1 MKKEINGKTKIIG
14 IIGKNTESSFSP
26 FIHNYIILKHSLNFR
41 YLPFQVAETD
51 LGKAIQGIRALNIKG
66 VNVIFPYKEK
76 VIEFLD
82 EVEESARRIGAVNTI
97 VNNKGVL
104 IGYNTDVIGFK
115 KSLQEDGKFII
126 KEKKAVI
133 LGAGGATRAVVY
145 ALLEE
150 GIEEIC
156 IFNRTLEKA
165 KKIKQDLSSFFPKS
179 RVNVFPLEGEDL
191 KDEIEN
197 SHLLVNTT
205 SLGMAPQID
214 HTPLPDEKLF
224 HSNLLVFDLVYHPTK
239 TLFLRQAERAG
250 AKIINGLP
258 MLVYQGIES
267 FYLWTGL
274 RTEGKEELEIIE
286 RITKIAKKLQ
296 GKEKKDQN
304 AKIS

>member
-14 IIGKNTESSFSP
+14 VIGKNIENSLSP
-26 FIHNYIILKHSLNFR
+26 LFHNQIILKHSLNFC

-51 LGKAIQGIRALNIKG
+51 LGKAVQGIRALNMRG
-66 VNVIFPYKEK
+66 VNITFPYKEK

-97 VNNKGVL
+97 VNNKGIL
-104 IGYNTDVIGFK
+104 TGYNTDVIGFK
-115 KSLQEDGKFII
+115 KSLQDNGKFVI

-133 LGAGGATRAVVY
+133 LGAGGAARAVVY

-150 GIEEIC
+150 GIEEIG

-165 KKIKQDLSSFFPKS
+165 EKIKQDFSPFFPGSSIKIFS
-179 RVNVFPLEGEDL
+179 FGQDNI
-191 KDEIEN
+191 KDKIKEAN
-197 SHLLVNTT
+197 LLVNAT
-205 SLGMAPQID
+205 SLGMPSKID
-214 HTPLPDEKLF
+214 NTPLSDEKLF
-224 HSNLLVFDLVYHPTK
+224 HPDLLVYDLIYHPAK
-239 TLFLRQAERAG
+239 TLFLRQAEKAG

-274 RTEGKEELEIIE
+274 KPEGKEVLEIIK
-286 RITKIAKKLQ
+286 RIT
-296 GKEKKDQN
+296 
-304 AKIS
+304 